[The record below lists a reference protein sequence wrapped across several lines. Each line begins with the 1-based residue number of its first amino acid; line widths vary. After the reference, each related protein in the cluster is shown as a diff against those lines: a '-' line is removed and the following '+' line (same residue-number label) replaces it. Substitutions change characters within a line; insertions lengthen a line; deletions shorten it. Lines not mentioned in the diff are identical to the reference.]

1 LIKDV
6 SLIIELTRLND
17 SKLVINAELIETIES
32 TPDTVITLTTNHRL
46 VVKEDVEE
54 VVAKVVDYKKKI
66 AFRPE

>member
-1 LIKDV
+1 V

>member
-1 LIKDV
+1 M